1 MTPGARSRQSKEEP
15 RRRRRWMAAGLAASL
30 VALVAAG
37 GAGQPAEAPAL
48 PDNPLHGRLLF
59 EGKHCNQCH
68 GLAGGWSG
76 VGPSLGEGR
85 FRGSFLDLGAEM
97 WNHVPGMSVQFEGKE
112 LAWPQV
118 TEAEALELTAF
129 LYFIDYLGRPG
140 DAAAGRRVF
149 ASRGCPTCH
158 AVGGKGG
165 TTGPNLANLT
175 GFASPLFVAQAIW
188 NHGPSMLGSMH
199 RAGIAPPVLKE
210 GDLGDL
216 SAFIRQAAEGGP
228 REQVLLSP
236 GNPNRGRTVYETRG
250 CRDCHALHGQSG
262 PDLRRSDLHRSAEAI
277 AATMWNHALGMNAS
291 MVRQGIA
298 WPHLTAEELA
308 DLIAFLYYLPF
319 ADLPGSAQRGAEV
332 FASRSC
338 ASCHSGG
345 KASGQRGPDL
355 TGSPAT
361 RSPAALVAAMW
372 NHAPVMKTAI
382 LGEGRPWPELSGQ
395 DLRDLL
401 AYLKPTPDAL

>member
-1 MTPGARSRQSKEEP
+1 MTPGARSRDLEERP
-15 RRRRRWMAAGLAASL
+15 RRRRRWRATALAASL

-37 GAGQPAEAPAL
+37 ATGQPAEAPAL

-59 EGKHCNQCH
+59 ESKRCNQCH

-85 FRGSFLDLGAEM
+85 FRGSFLDLGAAM

-112 LAWPQV
+112 LAWPQI
-118 TEAEALELTAF
+118 TEAESLELTAF
-129 LYFIDYLGRPG
+129 LYFINYLGRPG

-149 ASRGCPTCH
+149 ASRGCLSCH

-165 TTGPNLANLT
+165 TTGPDLAKLT

-188 NHGPSMLGSMH
+188 NHGPSMLESMH
-199 RAGIAPPVLKE
+199 RAAIAPPVLKE
-210 GDLGDL
+210 GDLADL
-216 SAFIRQAAEGGP
+216 SAFVRQAAEGGP
-228 REQVLLSP
+228 RERVLLSP
-236 GNPNRGRTVYETRG
+236 GNPNRGRTVYEIRG
-250 CRDCHALHGQSG
+250 CRSCHATQSQSG
-262 PDLRRSDLHRSAEAI
+262 PDLRRSDLHRSAEAL
-277 AATMWNHALGMNAS
+277 AATMWNHAPGMNAS

-298 WPHLTAEELA
+298 WPRLTAEELA

-319 ADLPGSAQRGAEV
+319 TDPAGNAQRGGEV

-338 ASCHSGG
+338 ASCHSSGE
-345 KASGQRGPDL
+345 ASGQRGPDL
-355 TGSPAT
+355 MDSPAT

-401 AYLKPTPDAL
+401 AYLRQPPAAR